1 MLNRTAGLK
10 SRQISDATALDSASQ
25 NISTASTDKLKTPSG
40 VRTRAQSRREQQ
52 LTPAARVNRSPLP
65 ANKPR
70 AKRTRS
76 FKARSRKSCAKP
88 PDFDTDTD
96 ADAEQEAEITPHSA
110 ERSDNLET
118 TSGVRTRA
126 QSRRDSLVTPT
137 CVAPQNHKPRSTQKK
152 TRKTRRLKTKE
163 VADNCDLSIS
173 PSASH
178 SPANRQCHG
187 GQATL
192 ELEQQQQTSSA
203 SQPLPSS
210 LVTSADCTSTPSTT
224 STGPK
229 ALQLVELCALNW
241 LFSWCHYK
249 ALRNTNNSTWYIL
262 ICSACCSEESVPLGE
277 VNSPLITQTLSTR
290 LSAAVNSS
298 SSIAHSSSDNNSS
311 KASNADQQQEP
322 EEQLLEVA
330 NRTSSASSERQ
341 GNHLSGQDGNSSER
355 PIGISVALQVQP
367 LTTPHKDADPSPA
380 VSNVLFAGPFCFDL
394 FICWIQLRLVDSWE
408 KMSSYFHSS
417 CVRHIRANNLGA
429 TQYST
434 SVHLTAI
441 RSCDCVC
448 RERSVS
454 LQLQR
459 RKRTRKPMRSEWHS
473 FEKCA
478 TNNCKRDESMSVLV
492 VFTNVRV
499 LCRYCHCTGQLHGSP
514 ARLGSSLLSVI
525 IEHLCS
531 MKGPSKRS

>member
-1 MLNRTAGLK
+1 MLNRTSGSK
-10 SRQISDATALDSASQ
+10 SRQISDATALDSLAQ

-52 LTPAARVNRSPLP
+52 LTPAARVYRSPSP
-65 ANKPR
+65 AYKPR

-88 PDFDTDTD
+88 PAFDTDTD

-126 QSRRDSLVTPT
+126 QSRRDSLITPT
-137 CVAPQNHKPRSTQKK
+137 CVAPQNHKPRSTKKK

-192 ELEQQQQTSSA
+192 ELEQQQQQTSSA

-210 LVTSADCTSTPSTT
+210 SVSSVDCTSTPSTT
-224 STGPK
+224 STRPK
-229 ALQLVELCALNW
+229 AFQLAELCALNW
-241 LFSWCHYK
+241 FFSWCHYK

-262 ICSACCSEESVPLGE
+262 ICSACCSEESMPQGE
-277 VNSPLITQTLSTR
+277 VNSPLITQSLSTR
-290 LSAAVNSS
+290 LGASVNSS
-298 SSIAHSSSDNNSS
+298 PTIAHSSSDNNSS
-311 KASNADQQQEP
+311 NADQQQEP
-322 EEQLLEVA
+322 EEELLEVA

-341 GNHLSGQDGNSSER
+341 GNHLSGHDGNSSER
-355 PIGISVALQVQP
+355 PVGLSVALQVQP
-367 LTTPHKDADPSPA
+367 LTIPHKDADPSPA
-380 VSNVLFAGPFCFDL
+380 VSNVLFAGSLCIDL
-394 FICWIQLRLVDSWE
+394 FICWIQLRLVVERKWAHTFTVLVLD
-408 KMSSYFHSS
+408 
-417 CVRHIRANNLGA
+417 IRANNLGA
-429 TQYST
+429 TQYPT
-434 SVHLTAI
+434 SIHLTTI
-441 RSCDCVC
+441 RSCDCVS

-454 LQLQR
+454 LQLHR

-478 TNNCKRDESMSVLV
+478 KNNCKRDESMSVLV

-514 ARLGSSLLSVI
+514 ARRGSSHLSLI
-525 IEHLCS
+525 LEHLCS